1 MVEMAQPIYCG
12 LSYPLPK
19 EDEEAIRM
27 VNIWEKI
34 KGLQKLFATR
44 YHVLRQKKV
53 YECLLALPLP
63 YLAALSS
70 LNQGLVIE
78 AVVRNE

>member
-1 MVEMAQPIYCG
+1 MVEMAQPTYCG

-34 KGLQKLFATR
+34 KGGAFKFKSGFGNRGSCQ
-44 YHVLRQKKV
+44 
-53 YECLLALPLP
+53 E
-63 YLAALSS
+63 
-70 LNQGLVIE
+70 
-78 AVVRNE
+78 